1 MSIGKSSGDRS
12 SRVDL
17 GDLSLIRYTTH
28 GKRLELIVNPEKAWL
43 YKQGEDV
50 PLEDICEG
58 FTIFE
63 NISKGLKA
71 NVDDL
76 KDIFGVQNEKE
87 MAKLMIERGELLI
100 TQEQRNKF
108 LKEKRDEI
116 LEYLVTHAVNP
127 KTKSPQPI
135 ARIEKAMEDAGVR
148 IDRNEPA
155 PDQARKIITE
165 IQSILPI
172 TIETATIEYIIP
184 PKDTGKLYGLIQG
197 SGEVLKEE
205 WGNDGTLTIL
215 SKVPAGLVGA
225 NLEKVRDVS
234 KGRVR
239 STVIDR
245 TG

>member
-17 GDLSLIRYTTH
+17 GDLSLIRLSTH

-71 NVDDL
+71 SEEDL
-76 KDIFGVQNEKE
+76 KDIFGVDDEKE
-87 MAKLMIERGELLI
+87 IAKLMIERGELLI

-116 LEYLVTHAVNP
+116 LEYLVSHAVNP
-127 KTKSPQPI
+127 KTKNPQPI

-155 PDQARKIITE
+155 PDQARRIIKE

-184 PKDTGKLYGLIQG
+184 AKDTGKLYGLIQG
-197 SGEVLKEE
+197 SGEVLKED
-205 WGNDGTLTIL
+205 WGNDGTLTLL

-225 NLEKVRDVS
+225 NLEKISDVS